1 MSAIPPRRLAL
12 GVAAL
17 CLAAQSAGDA
27 LAAPEPTTVDIA
39 AHIAAKPPG
48 AIRIALLHMDA
59 RPGEVAHNRRL
70 IERAV
75 ERAAAARADWLATP
89 ELAESG
95 YGFAKRI
102 GLEWIEAFPSAWLQK
117 LAQRARHHRIA
128 LFIGLPEKNLAG
140 HMLHNSVAV
149 IDRQGKILGTHRK
162 YQVVGGAIER
172 WATPGVR
179 NAPFALDGVS
189 VGVLV
194 CADAYR
200 PELAGH
206 LRALGAQILISPANW
221 PPVPGMGP
229 EGYWEARTAET
240 GVPLIVNN
248 RTGNEPDLDFSLG
261 ESVVA
266 QDGKRLFSFTFPETR
281 LIFLDWD
288 GARGFTAAGDMPLP
302 TQWPIPEPSAQTTAI
317 ARPEAQ

>member
-1 MSAIPPRRLAL
+1 MKVMKRRRVVLS
-12 GVAAL
+12 VAAL
-17 CLAAQSAGDA
+17 CLAAPASGGAP
-27 LAAPEPTTVDIA
+27 AAPAPTPVD
-39 AHIAAKPPG
+39 IAAKPPG
-48 AIRIALLHMDA
+48 TIRIALLHMDV

-70 IERAV
+70 IEHAV
-75 ERAAAARADWLATP
+75 EHAAAAQADWLATP

-102 GLEWIEAFPSAWLQK
+102 GLEWIEAFPSAWLQR
-117 LAQRARHHRIA
+117 LARRARHHRMA

-140 HMLHNSVAV
+140 NMLHNSVAV

-162 YQVVGGAIER
+162 YQVVGGQIER

-179 NAPFALDGVS
+179 NTPFTLDGIS

-200 PELAGH
+200 PELAGR

-248 RTGNEPDLDFSLG
+248 RTGNEPDLDFRLG

-302 TQWPIPEPSAQTTAI
+302 TQRPIPMPSAQTTAV

>member
-1 MSAIPPRRLAL
+1 MKVMKRRRVVL

-17 CLAAQSAGDA
+17 CLAAPASGGAP
-27 LAAPEPTTVDIA
+27 AAPAPTPVD
-39 AHIAAKPPG
+39 IAAKPPG
-48 AIRIALLHMDA
+48 TIRIALLHMDA

-70 IERAV
+70 IEH
-75 ERAAAARADWLATP
+75 AAAAQADWLATP

-102 GLEWIEAFPSAWLQK
+102 GLEWIEAFPSAWLQR
-117 LAQRARHHRIA
+117 LARRARHHRMA

-140 HMLHNSVAV
+140 NMLHNSVAV

-162 YQVVGGAIER
+162 YQVVGGQIER

-179 NAPFALDGVS
+179 NAPFTLDGIS

-200 PELAGH
+200 PELAGR

-248 RTGNEPDLDFSLG
+248 RTGNEPDLDFRLG

-302 TQWPIPEPSAQTTAI
+302 TQRPIPTPSAQTTAV
-317 ARPEAQ
+317 APAEAQ